1 MGTGAAESNRLEAQE
16 RIRRKLAVLQDYVA
30 NGIPTGSF
38 VPKSI
43 NQFRQ
48 WEDDARGLQRIGSP
62 NTMSAESSPHNK
74 HLIET
79 VKRLLAE
86 LSEKDQARQGRSS
99 EKGGG
104 SKSRRKELDVLKKKV
119 AHFEDLVTKLVG
131 DWHMAQNELNDLK
144 DQLRN
149 RERRNQDLNAEVSR
163 LRSLLA
169 TRDRKGLRSI

>member
-16 RIRRKLAVLQDYVA
+16 RIRRKLAVLQDYLA

-86 LSEKDQARQGRSS
+86 LSDKDQARLSI
-99 EKGGG
+99 G
-104 SKSRRKELDVLKKKV
+104 S
-119 AHFEDLVTKLVG
+119 
-131 DWHMAQNELNDLK
+131 Q
-144 DQLRN
+144 
-149 RERRNQDLNAEVSR
+149 
-163 LRSLLA
+163 
-169 TRDRKGLRSI
+169 I